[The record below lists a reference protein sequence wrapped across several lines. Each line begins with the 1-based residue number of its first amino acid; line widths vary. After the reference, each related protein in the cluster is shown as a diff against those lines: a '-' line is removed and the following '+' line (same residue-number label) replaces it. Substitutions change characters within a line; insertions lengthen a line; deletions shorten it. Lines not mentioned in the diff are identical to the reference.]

1 MVGVESGGVVRVV
14 IRGFIV
20 GVVEEGRGEVRV
32 S

>member
-20 GVVEEGRGEVRV
+20 GVGGAGAKCTG
-32 S
+32 